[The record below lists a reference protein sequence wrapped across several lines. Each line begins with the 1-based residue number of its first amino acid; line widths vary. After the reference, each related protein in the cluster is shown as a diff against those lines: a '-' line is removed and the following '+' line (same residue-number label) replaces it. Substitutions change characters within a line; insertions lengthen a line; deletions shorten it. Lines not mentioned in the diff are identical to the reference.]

1 MRLRGLD
8 IILTYE
14 CTGRCA
20 HCCYRAGPGQGQT
33 MTAEEV
39 ERCLAAVAEHPIDWI
54 LLFGGEPF
62 LCHDLLRASVA
73 LAAAVAGVLVF
84 TNGYWAVDTG
94 SALERLAEL
103 RGAGLDHIL
112 FSVDAF
118 HQEHV
123 PLGRIATG
131 IEAARALGFGRIEVD
146 NRWLGAPDED
156 NAYNQRTREII
167 EHLAEMCDLQDVQIY
182 QGSSR
187 MVGRAADEL
196 RPHAAVQ
203 PGSLDQCVVP
213 GWLGADIRCPSTVE
227 IHPGGWVNLCA
238 GIALGNIR
246 HRSLDLIL
254 DEYDPHT
261 HPIVGPLVR
270 EGPLGLLAL
279 AERHGYV
286 SEASYVDACHLCY
299 QVRRFLHPYYPDELA
314 PAHVYVGD
322 PL

>member
-1 MRLRGLD
+1 
-8 IILTYE
+8 
-14 CTGRCA
+14 
-20 HCCYRAGPGQGQT
+20 
-33 MTAEEV
+33 
-39 ERCLAAVAEHPIDWI
+39 
-54 LLFGGEPF
+54 
-62 LCHDLLRASVA
+62 
-73 LAAAVAGVLVF
+73 
-84 TNGYWAVDTG
+84 
-94 SALERLAEL
+94 
-103 RGAGLDHIL
+103 
-112 FSVDAF
+112 
-118 HQEHV
+118 
-123 PLGRIATG
+123 
-131 IEAARALGFGRIEVD
+131 
-146 NRWLGAPDED
+146 
-156 NAYNQRTREII
+156 
-167 EHLAEMCDLQDVQIY
+167 MCDLQDVQIY

-299 QVRRFLHPYYPDELA
+299 RVRRFLHPYYPDDLA